1 MSSYLDTSA
10 ICRYY
15 HSEPGSDKVAKLVE
29 ALGANSLI
37 SWLGMLEAQ
46 SAFAMK
52 VRTGEISKPDFLQLC
67 KRFKTDIANRRF
79 LVVRVLR
86 RHFDRAEALIE
97 TCGLTQRIRSL
108 DAIHLGVVLALAA
121 RGELST
127 IVTADTAQ
135 QAVAQQEGLTV
146 INPLTP

>member
-1 MSSYLDTSA
+1 
-10 ICRYY
+10 
-15 HSEPGSDKVAKLVE
+15 
-29 ALGANSLI
+29 
-37 SWLGMLEAQ
+37 MLETQ

-97 TCGLTQRIRSL
+97 TYGLTQRIRSL
-108 DAIHLGVVLALAA
+108 DAIHLGVALDLAA

-127 IVTADTAQ
+127 IVTADNAQ